1 MGLLQDSDVA
11 EVRERFEE
19 LTTPVKLIH
28 FTQELNLE
36 YGREARQLLEEL
48 TQISGKVSL
57 EIYDFQS
64 DKEKVAEYAIDNVP
78 ATVIRNGKDYG
89 IRFYG
94 LPAGF
99 EFSAL
104 IDAVLAVSKGDSGLR
119 PETREKLAQLTEPLH
134 LQVFTTPTCPYCP
147 PAVRMAYQFAIES
160 DLVRADGIE
169 ATEFPDLAER
179 FHVFAVPRTVINEGA
194 YVEGSLPEGFFL
206 DAILR
211 TLEPA
216 QQS

>member
-11 EVRERFEE
+11 EIRERFAE
-19 LTTPVKLIH
+19 LANPVKLVH

-36 YGREARQLLEEL
+36 YGSEARQLLEEL
-48 TQISGKVSL
+48 TQISGKILL
-57 EIYDFQS
+57 ETFDFQN
-64 DKEKVAEYAIDNVP
+64 DKDKVAEYAIDKVP

-104 IDAVLAVSKGDSGLR
+104 IDAILAVSKGDSGLR
-119 PETREKLAQLTEPLH
+119 PETREKLAQLTQPLH

-147 PAVRMAYQFAIES
+147 PAVRMAYQFALES

-179 FHVFAVPRTVINEGA
+179 FRVTAVPRIIINGEA
-194 YVEGSLPEGFFL
+194 HVEGTLPENFFL
-206 DAILR
+206 DAILK
-211 TLEPA
+211 TLEP
-216 QQS
+216 QETC